1 MQKILSFN
9 TIFLGVNVILQDN
22 NKILTSKKFESK
34 KQSEILVSSLEQ
46 VLSNNGLTYNDIDI
60 FSTIAGPGN
69 FTGIKTS
76 LAVLKALQ
84 IATHKKIITTNVFEI
99 VSHNINSYDTIVLD
113 MGTVKYYIKDEN
125 GEYYTIYKKEI
136 EEFLKNN
143 KSIKILTND
152 YSLKG
157 NNIEYS
163 EYTNE
168 KWAELV
174 GFKAENAIF
183 TDEIKPLYIEE
194 ATITKRKN

>member
-84 IATHKKIITTNVFEI
+84 IATHKKIIATNVFEI

-113 MGTVKYYIKDEN
+113 MGTVKYYIKNKN

-136 EEFLKNN
+136 EEFLNNN
-143 KSIKILTND
+143 KDVKILTND

>member
-9 TIFLGVNVILQDN
+9 TIFLGVNVILQDG
-22 NKILTSKKFESK
+22 NKILVSKTFESK

-46 VLSNNGLTYNDIDI
+46 ILSYNKLIYNDVDI
-60 FSTIAGPGN
+60 FSTIVGPGN

-84 IATHKKIITTNVFEI
+84 IAIHKKIITTNVFEI
-99 VSHNINSYDTIVLD
+99 ISHNKKDYQTIILD
-113 MGTVKYYIKDEN
+113 MGTVKYYIKNKN

-136 EEFLKNN
+136 EEFLNNN
-143 KSIKILTND
+143 KDVKILTND
-152 YSLKG
+152 YNLNG
-157 NNIEYS
+157 DNIQHS
-163 EYTNE
+163 AYTNE

-174 GFKAENAIF
+174 AFKAENNIF

>member
-9 TIFLGVNVILQDN
+9 TIFLDVNVILQDN
-22 NKILTSKKFESK
+22 NKIITSKKFESN

-46 VLSNNGLTYNDIDI
+46 VLSNNGLVYNDIDI
-60 FSTIAGPGN
+60 FSTIVGPGN

-84 IATHKKIITTNVFEI
+84 ITTHKKIITTNVFEI
-99 VSHNINSYDTIVLD
+99 VSHNTSNYDTIILN
-113 MGTVKYYIKDEN
+113 MGSVKYYIKDKNEN
-125 GEYYTIYKKEI
+125 YYTIYKKEI
-136 EEFLKNN
+136 KEFLNTNKN
-143 KSIKILTND
+143 IKILTND
-152 YSLKG
+152 FDLEG
-157 NNIEYS
+157 NNISHS

-174 GFKAENAIF
+174 KFKTKNNIF
-183 TDEIKPLYIEE
+183 TEEIKPLYIEE